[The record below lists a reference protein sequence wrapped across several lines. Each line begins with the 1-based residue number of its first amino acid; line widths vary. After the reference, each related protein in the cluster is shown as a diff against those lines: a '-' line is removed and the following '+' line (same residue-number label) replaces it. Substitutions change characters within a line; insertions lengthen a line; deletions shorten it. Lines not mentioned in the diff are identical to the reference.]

1 MTDENIK
8 YVAGNS
14 FKESKF
20 AKYQDKYTGK
30 LWYKSC
36 YFSAFA
42 DGVKY
47 YANKLYN
54 KGSIFAIV
62 SSIRETTNT
71 DDWSPLENFEKTI
84 LTVLSE
90 YEKNYTSNS
99 ELKKKVNAKIEEANH
114 FIAKVKQELELKD
127 RKIKE
132 LEDILMS
139 LKKNGYD

>member
-1 MTDENIK
+1 MTDESIK
-8 YVAGNS
+8 HVAGNL

-42 DGVKY
+42 DGVRF

-54 KGSIFAIV
+54 KGSIFDIV

-71 DDWSPLENFEKTI
+71 DDWSPLENFERTI
-84 LTVLSE
+84 LTVLSD
-90 YEKNYTSNS
+90 YKKNYTLNS
-99 ELKKKVNAKIEEANH
+99 ELKKKVNAETKEANR

-132 LEDILMS
+132 LEDILMY